1 MRKIGALLVAC
12 SLFATGCQSQ
22 SSQRIL
28 EKLGVISAVGYDLR
42 DDGNLL
48 GTYVI
53 PNFTETGGEK
63 IDVLSAMG
71 HTSKE
76 LRFRMSRQSERKLVS
91 GQIRAVLY
99 GEDLAKKGLLSISD
113 TLFRDAEIGS
123 QIHLAVV
130 QGEAQS
136 VFHKRYP
143 DKPSIDLYLYRMMR
157 KEMDENTIPKSNLH
171 IFIHD
176 VNGVGVDPVLPYLRL
191 GKEDVIVDGVAV
203 FHEDKMVGRLS
214 AEEARLLSY
223 LEGKKSLGELDVQ
236 LPEVSTS
243 GEQAHAVLM
252 YMHIDRKV
260 DVNKKDGVPS
270 IHYDLNIRGAITE
283 YSGSQDLE
291 QMPVVKKLEQSLQ
304 KKLQQRMD
312 KVIDKLQNEY
322 HSDPMGLG
330 EMYRSK
336 GFAPELDQKT
346 WNELYAK
353 AKVDVKIKVSI
364 LQTGMIH

>member
-1 MRKIGALLVAC
+1 MKKTWALVLAC
-12 SLFATGCQSQ
+12 SLFATGCQTQ
-22 SSQRIL
+22 TSQRIL

-53 PNFTETGGEK
+53 PNFTETEGEK
-63 IDVLSAMG
+63 IDVLSASG

-99 GEDLAKKGLLSISD
+99 GEELAKKGLLPVSD

-171 IFIHD
+171 LFIH
-176 VNGVGVDPVLPYLRL
+176 NAYGVGIDPVLPYLRM

-203 FHEDKMVGRLS
+203 FHDDMMVGRLT
-214 AEEARLLSY
+214 AEEARLLAY
-223 LEGKKSLGELDVQ
+223 LGGRKSLGELDVQ
-236 LPEVSTS
+236 LSEITTS

-252 YMHIDRKV
+252 YVDINRKV
-260 DVNKKDGVPS
+260 DVKKKDGVPS
-270 IHYDLNIRGAITE
+270 FHIDLNIRGAITE
-283 YSGSQDLE
+283 YTGSQDLE
-291 QMPVVKKLEQSLQ
+291 QLPVVKKLEQSLRHQ
-304 KKLQQRMD
+304 LQLRMNR
-312 KVIDKLQNEY
+312 VIEKLQNEY
-322 HSDPMGLG
+322 QSDPMGLG

-336 GFAPELDQKT
+336 GFVPDLDQKT
-346 WNELYAK
+346 WYKLYAK
-353 AKVDVKIKVSI
+353 SKIDVKIKVSI